1 MARKVGQIIGR
12 APRTWLV
19 RVYGGRDAESK
30 KRKYLNKTIHGG
42 LRDAQ
47 AHLNRL
53 LSERDL
59 GRNLDSSKQTL
70 NLYLDRWLEVCA
82 KPRLRTKSFE
92 DYKGLLRRY
101 VRPQLGIKLLVS
113 VQPLDI
119 QSLFRELLDRG
130 LAARSIRYSHA
141 VLRSALKQA
150 VRWKLLPTNP
160 AEFVDLPRQTRRSV
174 GVLSV
179 EQARGFM
186 TAIVGHPYE
195 ALLGLA
201 MSTGMRPSEYL
212 ALTWADIDL
221 VRGTVSVSRT
231 LEWEK
236 GGWQFADTKRSR
248 SRRVIKLQAWVI
260 ALLEKHRQSVE
271 GRNDNNP
278 ARNLVFVA
286 KCGRPI
292 REPKFVRRYFKPLL
306 RKAGLPNIRLY
317 DLRHTAATLA
327 LAAGVS
333 PKIISEQLGHA
344 SVAFTLDVYSHVLPH
359 MQDAAAEKVQ
369 ALLVDP
375 TTTAMPRQAAADRTP
390 VTETSNQ

>member
-19 RVYGGRDAESK
+19 RVYVGRDAETK
-30 KRKYLNKTIHGG
+30 KRKYLNKTTHGG

-47 AHLNRL
+47 AHLNQM

-70 NLYLDRWLEVCA
+70 NQYLDRWLEVCA
-82 KPRLRTKSFE
+82 KPRLRAKSFQ
-92 DYKGLLRRY
+92 DYEGLLRRY
-101 VRPQLGIKLLVS
+101 VRPQLGMKPLVS
-113 VQPLDI
+113 VQAFDI
-119 QSLFRELLDRG
+119 QCLYRELLDRG
-130 LAARSIRYSHA
+130 LSARSIRYTHA
-141 VLRSALKQA
+141 VLRSAFKQA
-150 VRWKLLPTNP
+150 VRWKLLLANP
-160 AEFVDLPRQTRRSV
+160 AELVDLPRRTRRSV

-179 EQARGFM
+179 EQARTFM
-186 TAIVGHPYE
+186 AAIVGHPYE
-195 ALLGLA
+195 ALFALA
-201 MSTGMRPSEYL
+201 MTSGMRPSEYL

-260 ALLEKHRQSVE
+260 ALLERHRQSVD

-278 ARNLVFVA
+278 AGDLVFVA
-286 KCGRPI
+286 KRGGPI
-292 REPKFVRRYFKPLL
+292 RESKFVRRYFKPLL

-359 MQDAAAEKVQ
+359 MQEAAALKVET
-369 ALLVDP
+369 LLL
-375 TTTAMPRQAAADRTP
+375 AK
-390 VTETSNQ
+390 

>member
-1 MARKVGQIIGR
+1 MARKTGQIIGR
-12 APRTWLV
+12 APRSWVV
-19 RVYGGRDAESK
+19 RVYVGRDAETK

-47 AHLNRL
+47 AHLTRM

-70 NLYLDRWLEVCA
+70 NQYLDRWLEVCA
-82 KPRLRTKSFE
+82 KPRLRAKSLQ
-92 DYKGLLRRY
+92 DYEGLLRRY
-101 VRPQLGIKLLVS
+101 VRPQLGMKPLVS
-113 VQPLDI
+113 VQAFDVQRLY
-119 QSLFRELLDRG
+119 RELLDRG
-130 LAARSIRYSHA
+130 LSARSIRYTHA

-150 VRWKLLPTNP
+150 VRWKLLLANS
-160 AEFVDLPRQTRRSV
+160 AELVDLPRHIRRTV

-179 EQARGFM
+179 EQARTFM
-186 TAIVGHPYE
+186 AAIVGHPYE
-195 ALLGLA
+195 ALFALA
-201 MSTGMRPSEYL
+201 MTTGMRPSEYL

-231 LEWEK
+231 LEWKK

-260 ALLEKHRQSVE
+260 AILEKYRQGVDPQAAN
-271 GRNDNNP
+271 GP
-278 ARNLVFVA
+278 AQKFVFVA
-286 KCGRPI
+286 KRGGPI
-292 REPKFVRRYFKPLL
+292 HESKFALRYFKPLL
-306 RKAGLPNIRLY
+306 KDAGLPNIRLY

-369 ALLVDP
+369 ALLGVPKTD
-375 TTTAMPRQAAADRTP
+375 AKRQ
-390 VTETSNQ
+390 